1 MASDTVV
8 IYWQQQNLSGRSNLL
23 DGGLVV
29 EEAAQAVLSLSE
41 SREERLADILLPLL
55 GVHEP
60 AIDLQPVHF
69 LPVYAEECADPQF
82 LHALAVA
89 GRLDY
94 VRYRLLDEL
103 ADAAA
108 AGGPVTLSAHRLNA
122 NLAGLVRSHYRRALP
137 EPVWAPFFETVAAL
151 YAGHSLSLAFDTANL
166 RTVGLA
172 LSLDDYVDHARA
184 RHGPARTSLDA
195 VLFANDVSK
204 EEIER
209 ARESWHCCTIA
220 LQLYDDVLDFEED
233 LHARKFTWTVVH
245 ALKAVYGT
253 WVPADRSNH
262 RLAPEVIYKAAL
274 VEGVLVKTLQH
285 AEAFLR
291 RSARIARP
299 HFPTWVAFQ
308 EAGVKHMSDLR
319 AEYEAL
325 ADEAR
330 S

>member
-1 MASDTVV
+1 V
-8 IYWQQQNLSGRSNLL
+8 IYRQQEYWSGRSKLL

-29 EEAAQAVLSLSE
+29 EEAAQAVLSLPE
-41 SREERLADILLPLL
+41 SRDERLADVLLPLL

-60 AIDLQPVHF
+60 AIDLQPLHF
-69 LPVYAEECADPQF
+69 LPVYAGESADPQL
-82 LHALAVA
+82 LHSLAVA

-108 AGGPVTLSAHRLNA
+108 AGEPVSLSAHRLNA
-122 NLAGLVRSHYRRALP
+122 ELAGLVRSHYRRALP
-137 EPVWAPFFETVAAL
+137 KPVWAPFFETVAAL

-166 RTVGLA
+166 RTVRLD

-195 VLFANDVSK
+195 VLLASDVAK
-204 EEIER
+204 EELES
-209 ARESWHCCTIA
+209 ARESWHCCTLA

-233 LHARKFTWTVVH
+233 LEARKFTWTVVH
-245 ALKAVYGT
+245 ALEAVDGICE
-253 WVPADRSNH
+253 PDDAPNDP
-262 RLAPEVIYKAAL
+262 LALELIYRAAL

-291 RSARIARP
+291 RSARIAKP
-299 HFPTWVAFQ
+299 HFPSWVAFQ

-319 AEYEAL
+319 AEYEEL

-330 S
+330 SQRL

>member
-1 MASDTVV
+1 V
-8 IYWQQQNLSGRSNLL
+8 IYWQQENWLGRSKLL

-29 EEAAQAVLSLSE
+29 EEAAQALLSLLE
-41 SREERLADILLPLL
+41 SREERLVDVLLPLL

-60 AIDLQPVHF
+60 AIDLLPLHF
-69 LPVYAEECADPQF
+69 LPVCAEECADPQL

-103 ADAAA
+103 ADASA
-108 AGGPVTLSAHRLNA
+108 AGGTVNLSAHRLNA
-122 NLAGLVRSHYRRALP
+122 ELAGLIRSRYRCALP

-166 RTVGLA
+166 RTVGLS

-195 VLFANDVSK
+195 VLLANYVSK
-204 EEIER
+204 EELES
-209 ARESWHCCTIA
+209 ARESWHCCTFA

-233 LHARKFTWTVVH
+233 LEARKYTWTVVH
-245 ALKAVYGT
+245 ALKAVDGT
-253 WVPADRSNH
+253 CVPDDALNDP
-262 RLAPEVIYKAAL
+262 LALELIYKAAL

-291 RSARIARP
+291 RSARIAKP
-299 HFPTWVAFQ
+299 YFPSWVAFQ
-308 EAGVKHMSDLR
+308 EAGVKHMSNLS